1 MDDDM
6 TKRIDAWSD
15 PQPPT
20 KQDQLAVLFVLFIV
34 FIIAFWLG
42 YFLR

>member
-1 MDDDM
+1 MDKPM
-6 TKRIDAWSD
+6 ERRISEWDE
-15 PQPPT
+15 PPS
-20 KQDQLAVLFVLFIV
+20 KQDQLAVLFVIFIV

>member
-1 MDDDM
+1 MDKPM
-6 TKRIDAWSD
+6 EQRISEWDQ
-15 PQPPT
+15 PTPPT